1 MISGYHRLS
10 VFARHTLA
18 FATIVAACVTAM
30 PAYGQGFGFF
40 GNRNGVVGGVSV
52 DAQGMLQSASA
63 VETSGQLKALRKDV
77 GAPSDAMRAG
87 TTLRMV
93 SLGKLQAEIAAAQSE
108 GRRLSEDVLYLAGLQ
123 RIEYVFVYPKQNDIV
138 IAGPAEGWV
147 VRDDATVV
155 GETTGRPVIQLED
168 LLVAFRNTE
177 ATRQAPMSVSIDPTP
192 EGEVRLRRLLSTM
205 GGRGFN
211 PAQAEPAMKK
221 ALGAQLVSF
230 NSVPTDS
237 RMASTLVAADY
248 QMKRLAMGIDASPV
262 KGMPSYLSM
271 IKNSGAS
278 KTQPRWWMACDYDA
292 ILHSEDML
300 AWKLTG
306 LGIKAMT
313 EEQFV
318 DASGVRSQS
327 GRSSKAAQAWADN
340 FTSKFEEL
348 CKTNSAFGDLRNV
361 MDLNI
366 IATVITAHDLESVA
380 GCNLSLIRGEAV
392 ETPAYATPKTIA
404 PHCSFVRGAAGW
416 TVSAS
421 GGIEI
426 NPWKLV
432 STESKMD
439 KSIGSVRSSAR
450 QASAKWWWN

>member
-1 MISGYHRLS
+1 
-10 VFARHTLA
+10 
-18 FATIVAACVTAM
+18 M

-77 GAPSDAMRAG
+77 SAPSDAMRQS

-93 SLGKLQAEIAAAQSE
+93 SLGKLQAEIATAQAE
-108 GRRLSEDVLYLAGLQ
+108 GRRLSEDVLYVAGLQ

-168 LLVAFRNTE
+168 LLVAFRNTQT
-177 ATRQAPMSVSIDPTP
+177 TRQAPMSVSIDPTP

-221 ALGAQLVSF
+221 ALGAQLVTFS
-230 NSVPTDS
+230 SVPTDS

-271 IKNSGAS
+271 IKNSGAG

-292 ILHSEDML
+292 ILHSDDMM

-327 GRSSKAAQAWADN
+327 GRSSKAAQKWADS

-348 CKTNSAFGDLRNV
+348 CTTNSAFGDLRNV

-366 IATVITAHDLESVA
+366 VATVIAAHDLESAA
-380 GCNLSLIRGEAV
+380 GCDLSLIRGSDL

-404 PHCSFVRGAAGW
+404 PHCS
-416 TVSAS
+416 
-421 GGIEI
+421 
-426 NPWKLV
+426 
-432 STESKMD
+432 
-439 KSIGSVRSSAR
+439 
-450 QASAKWWWN
+450 